1 MKRRVIRRWLP
12 SRPLSLAVFIVWL
25 LLVGSIDVGNLLLA
39 ALFAVVLPLIGERL
53 RSERPRLRRPWV
65 AARLAGVVL
74 FDIVVSN
81 IEVARLILGP
91 ESRIH
96 PGWIWVP
103 LELTNETGITTL
115 AGIIT
120 MTPGT
125 LSTDLTRDGRYLLV
139 HCFNLTDREATIA
152 KIKAR
157 YEAPLREVF
166 T

>member
-1 MKRRVIRRWLP
+1 MRHPKVRRWLP
-12 SRPLSLAVFIVWL
+12 SRPLSIAVFIVWL

-39 ALFAVVLPLIGERL
+39 ALFAFVLPLIGERL
-53 RSERPRLRRPWV
+53 RSERARLRKPWV
-65 AARLAGVVL
+65 ALRLAAVVL
-74 FDIVVSN
+74 HDIVVSN

-91 ESRIH
+91 QSRIN
-96 PGWIWVP
+96 PGWIWIP
-103 LELTNETGITTL
+103 LDLTNETGITTL

-139 HCFNLTDREATIA
+139 HCLNLTDPEATIA
-152 KIKAR
+152 QIKAR